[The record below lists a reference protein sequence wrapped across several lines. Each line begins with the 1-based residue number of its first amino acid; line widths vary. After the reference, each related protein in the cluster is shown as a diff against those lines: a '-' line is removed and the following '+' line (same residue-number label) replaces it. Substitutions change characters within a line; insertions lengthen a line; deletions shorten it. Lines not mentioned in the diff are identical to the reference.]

1 MGWGWG
7 GLVSVVTVM
16 VVVEDILD
24 GLRGQWLGR
33 KRRQKKVQK
42 NVVSTIQEFICL

>member
-1 MGWGWG
+1 MGVG

-24 GLRGQWLGR
+24 GFRGQWLGR
-33 KRRQKKVQK
+33 NRRQNKVQK